1 MWRIEKLDFNNTG
14 SFWGNFHSPAN
25 WMLKSNL
32 FICKMT
38 WTATTHLVS
47 FVSWRKCCSFH
58 VCGRGELGKSWM
70 SALSQ
75 TQLIFTHCRMK
86 QVVKRSMQKKKESKR
101 SKSHLFKKTSLMS
114 PFSAQLSTKSSS
126 EQFLEICRFFCSTR
140 SLLLLSL
147 WCYSCVKS
155 ERYDGK
161 AGFNI
166 VEFSQLLDWNSDCV
180 TRQSMILQ

>member
-1 MWRIEKLDFNNTG
+1 
-14 SFWGNFHSPAN
+14 
-25 WMLKSNL
+25 
-32 FICKMT
+32 
-38 WTATTHLVS
+38 
-47 FVSWRKCCSFH
+47 
-58 VCGRGELGKSWM
+58 M

-180 TRQSMILQ
+180 TRLRIISDTEGGRLADQADLDEEKSGFWSLSEVESPSLPW